1 MDADQ
6 KMIKWLLLMMT
17 LINPSA
23 NADSTDQ
30 AFEYLSLNS
39 QIISI
44 HQQQDS
50 EDREPSKF
58 NGKKEAEQMLV
69 WLNQPFDV
77 INKLTTSPLKTLEV
91 EATAYTSHA
100 AQTDSTPTIAAWGD
114 QLKPTT
120 RSIAVSRD
128 LLTKYG
134 LKHRTKVMI
143 KGLSGEFLVL
153 DKMNKRWRKRID
165 IYMGMNRKAALKW
178 GKKKVELSWKQEA
191 V

>member
-1 MDADQ
+1 MDTDQ

-17 LINPSA
+17 VINPSA

-44 HQQQDS
+44 HQQQHS
-50 EDREPSKF
+50 EYRESSKF

-77 INKLTTSPLKTLEV
+77 INKLTTSPLKILEV